1 MNHSFEWFFSVNR
14 LAKIEWFIRERDW
27 PCSSCY
33 WVTCEVLSFIIK
45 PSELDCAEDLTDGSR
60 SKLEDQCST
69 YSKHISD
76 MVTFS
81 EIHMDLFMF
90 LMLQSS
96 WTPQLCNSNNTYANA
111 ILLEMH
117 YWDMTWLI
125 TSPCWIWICFCGPP
139 NAINVRAP
147 VFTDYCEI
155 SLQIVLIVF
164 SAH

>member
-14 LAKIEWFIRERDW
+14 LAKIEWFIRESDW

-90 LMLQSS
+90 LMLHSS

-125 TSPCWIWICFCGPP
+125 TSPGCT
-139 NAINVRAP
+139 AR
-147 VFTDYCEI
+147 DYVSVDHPMLSMLDPQC
-155 SLQIVLIVF
+155 LQTTVKL
-164 SAH
+164 AYKLCL